1 MSFRKLCGLSYPN
14 DLGNTLVNVA
24 TNSLND
30 CINLCAAYNVQ
41 IRADIKAGKADVCN
55 AVCWRNTF
63 VNNEFPGQCFGY
75 MSKNNRTGGD
85 GFAVQKEAIC
95 DSAAWVNQDFF

>member
-1 MSFRKLCGLSYPN
+1 MSFRKICGLSYPN
-14 DLGNTLVNVA
+14 DLGSTVVNVA
-24 TNSLND
+24 TKSLND

-41 IRADIKAGKADVCN
+41 IRADIKAGKAAVCN

-63 VNNEFPGQCFGY
+63 DNNEFPGQCFGY
-75 MSKNNRTGGD
+75 TSKRQAVGGE
-85 GFAVQKEAIC
+85 GFAVQKEPIC